1 MSLSTQHPVA
11 VPQEVIDRL
20 KTISSGSLTTELF
33 RRGLRQCFLVGLKA
47 EESGVLRFGSMAL
60 RAIQKAQIPV
70 FTVQVRRSYGLGGVA
85 TGNAN
90 PLSLRLIWP
99 SAMWGDMPMD
109 GGLDV
114 AFKSELEAVPPEQR
128 AALREQLAKRFEAQ
142 SSIWGAVEN
151 FQVEEMIDPRDT
163 RRYLARLVRLA
174 YCKPLSGPAA

>member
-1 MSLSTQHPVA
+1 MA
-11 VPQEVIDRL
+11 
-20 KTISSGSLTTELF
+20 GSLDTPSSLKQTKFVELCDRF
-33 RRGLRQCFLVGLKA
+33 HIPIAYFADVPGFLVGQKA

-99 SAMWGDMPMD
+99 SAAWGDMPID
-109 GGLDV
+109 GGLEA
-114 AFKSELEAVPPEQR
+114 AFKSELEAAAPEER
-128 AALREQLAKRFEAQ
+128 AALRAQLAKRFEAQ